1 MAQAPTQTAFRN
13 RIIGYG
19 TKAADQFQAHPQNWR
34 KHPQAQREA
43 VATSLT
49 KVGWVG
55 VVIENVRTGHVLDGH
70 ERIWQA
76 LEANEDVPYIQV
88 DVSEDEELLVL
99 ATFDPLTLMA
109 DPDSDMLRAILA
121 DLEQTDLFQDA
132 EIAALLEQ
140 VAAEIGVDLTD
151 PAPASEDPDTQADRA
166 AELREVWGTARGQM
180 WEIPS
185 LTVPGQA
192 HRLLCGDSTDAADV
206 ARLLADEHPALL
218 LTDPPYGINVVKG
231 SGASVGGSKPVTVGT
246 IRARQPYPFGGVKNR
261 GKVGGGKI
269 VDATLYRP
277 VEGDDQPFDPAHL
290 FGIAH
295 HAILFGGNYY
305 ASRLPDSRCWVVWDK
320 NNTGNFADAELA
332 WTDYDRGVRL
342 YQFTWNGLVREGS
355 REIEGVHRVHPTQ
368 KPVGLMSLI
377 LEDFSDAG
385 DLILDL
391 YAGSGPVLLA
401 CELTGRVGAAMEIDP
416 AYCAVILERFKALGL
431 SPRLVDR
438 PPSAP
443 EAPDGP

>member
-1 MAQAPTQTAFRN
+1 MAQAPTETRFRN

-19 TKAADQFQAHPQNWR
+19 TKPADQFQAHPQNWR
-34 KHPQAQREA
+34 QHPQAQREA
-43 VATSLT
+43 VSTSLN

-55 VVIENVRTGHVLDGH
+55 VVVENVRTGHVLDGH

-76 LEANEDVPYIQV
+76 LTGNEDVPYIQV

-99 ATFDPLTLMA
+99 ATFDPLTQMA
-109 DPDSDMLRAILA
+109 ETDPEMLRAILA
-121 DLEQTDLFQDA
+121 DLEQTDLFADA

-140 VAAEIGVDLTD
+140 VASEAGVALSPPEETR
-151 PAPASEDPDTQADRA
+151 EDPDEQTDRA
-166 AELREVWGTARGQM
+166 EALREQWQTERGQL

-185 LTVPGQA
+185 ASVPGHV
-192 HRLLCGDSTDAADV
+192 HRLLCGDSTDPEAV
-206 ARLLADEHPALL
+206 SRVLADQHPALL

-231 SGASVGGSKPVTVGT
+231 HGASVDGSKPVTIGT
-246 IRARQPYPFGGVKNR
+246 VRARKPYPFGGVKNR
-261 GKVGGGKI
+261 GTDGANNR

-277 VEGDDQPFDPAHL
+277 VEGDDKPFDPTHL
-290 FGIAH
+290 IGIAD
-295 HAILFGGNYY
+295 HAILFGGNYF
-305 ASRLPDSRCWVVWDK
+305 ASKLPDSRCWIVWDK

-355 REIEGVHRVHPTQ
+355 REIEGVHRMHPTQ
-368 KPVGLMSLI
+368 KPVGLMALI
-377 LEDFSDAG
+377 LSDFSDAG

-401 CELTGRVGAAMEIDP
+401 CELSGRVGAAMEIDP
-416 AYCAVILERFKALGL
+416 AYCAVVLERLAGMGL
-431 SPRLVDR
+431 KPRLVTT
-438 PPSAP
+438 
-443 EAPDGP
+443 DGA